1 MDEEKTLVVQASYTE
16 SPLNEGSLLFFKEKV
31 VIGKVCEIFGP
42 ITTPFYVVKWAVS
55 SSAAINS
62 NRVPCNKD
70 GNKKMKSKKKNRKR
84 SDKTLEEKDIMEEE
98 VESGAVAIVADGETE
113 AIAADGETEAIV
125 EEGAIREQAEGLSEV
140 TEEDKTIVNGCITKV
155 PIEEVSGV
163 TDAVVVDMC
172 LGDTLTADPLIST
185 VEANISHISSNAGD
199 ATNNNTSQSQ
209 IRSEPCADPVVASAA
224 QIEHFISLMSRALPG
239 TSGAVMMMKCCAL
252 SCIIMNLQFIFNI
265 TVPLLH

>member
-98 VESGAVAIVADGETE
+98 VESGAVAI
-113 AIAADGETEAIV
+113 AADGETEAIV

-163 TDAVVVDMC
+163 ADAVVVDMC
-172 LGDTLTADPLIST
+172 LDDTLTADPLIST

>member
-113 AIAADGETEAIV
+113 AIV

-172 LGDTLTADPLIST
+172 LDDTLTADPLIST